1 MYLPCRTIR
10 QGGSFFV
17 GGHRIENRR
26 YTAKY
31 SGTSREYTGV
41 YRAIDGVCD
50 AGPFRPIGVIM
61 PISLSI
67 PMQYIR
73 TVTRNILSFLFVF
86 LFLFLFCIPVY
97 TEMTCIFV
105 ADKDAETA

>member
-1 MYLPCRTIR
+1 M
-10 QGGSFFV
+10 
-17 GGHRIENRR
+17 
-26 YTAKY
+26 
-31 SGTSREYTGV
+31 EYTGL
-41 YRAIDGVCD
+41 YRANIGAYG
-50 AGPFRPIGVIM
+50 AGPMGPIGVIM

>member
-41 YRAIDGVCD
+41 YRANIGAYGDG
-50 AGPFRPIGVIM
+50 PIGFVGVIM
-61 PISLSI
+61 PISPTI
-67 PMQYIR
+67 AAAIR
-73 TVTRNILSFLFVF
+73 PYR
-86 LFLFLFCIPVY
+86 Y
-97 TEMTCIFV
+97 
-105 ADKDAETA
+105 A